1 MIQMM
6 DDHDDDQY
14 SEYPGHSYDP
24 GPMYMV
30 HDVVSHFAA
39 AAAALVFVWVFV
51 PAMSLSRVMVVVS
64 YPLTHSFHSQ

>member
-30 HDVVSHFAA
+30 HDVVSHFAVVTKV
-39 AAAALVFVWVFV
+39 AALVFVWVFV
-51 PAMSLSRVMVVVS
+51 PAMSLSSRVVVE
-64 YPLTHSFHSQ
+64 